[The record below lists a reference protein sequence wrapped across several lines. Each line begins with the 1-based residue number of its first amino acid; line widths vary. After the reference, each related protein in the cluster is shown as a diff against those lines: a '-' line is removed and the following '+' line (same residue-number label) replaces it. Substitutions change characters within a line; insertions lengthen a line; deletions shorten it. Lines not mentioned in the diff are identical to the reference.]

1 MLSPAPLR
9 RRRLHLDIEGAVQGV
24 GFRPHIHRLAQELGL
39 TGWVINDGRGVQ
51 VEVEGAP
58 ELLRLF
64 HSRLRARPPSRA
76 VITHMDERWQEPE
89 GSSEFR
95 IRVSEDN
102 GAPTVLILPDLAV
115 CEHCLSDIRRPGGRR
130 EGYPFTNCTECG
142 PRLSIVRKLPYDRP
156 HTTMSGFELCPACE
170 EEYGDPANR
179 RFHAQPNACPE
190 CGPHLGWWDARG
202 EPVTGIGTG
211 AGGSRDSDRRAV
223 DAAVKALQD
232 GDILAVKGLG
242 GFHLL
247 VDATSDDAVRRLRE
261 RKNREAKPLAVMVR
275 DLDQARELAEIDE
288 AQATLLASAQAPIV
302 LVPMHPETS
311 LAPSVAPGNPRIGL
325 MLPYTPLHVLLLDA
339 LGGPVVATS
348 GNRSD
353 EPIVTDNDQA
363 VASLRGIADH
373 FLVHDRPI
381 HRPVDDSVVA
391 TTAGTPRFVRRAR
404 GFAPL
409 PIRLAD
415 SVNTLLAVGGHLKN
429 TVAVS
434 RGRNVFLSSHNGDL
448 ETAEAQQA
456 FRNSVADFLELYRI
470 EPEAVVHD
478 LHPDYVSTRWAVEEA
493 EAECPRI
500 PVQHHHAHLASVL
513 AENGVQPDHDPVL
526 GIIWDGTG
534 YGPDGT
540 VWGGEFLLGGYLEAP
555 RMARLRPFPLPGGEK
570 AIHEPRRAALGLLRS
585 SGLDIHAAGDF
596 TTTAFTEEEQRVL
609 NRVVDHRL
617 NSPMTSSAGRLFDA
631 LASLLGLCQY
641 SRFEGEAAM
650 LLEFAADPH
659 ERGTYLMSYREP
671 DWQNH
676 GPAVLD
682 WEPMVEAAL
691 LDQLQG
697 VPVTT
702 IAARI
707 HNGFVDAMARTAE
720 MAGVETVALSG
731 GCFLNHRLLDHAVRT
746 LEDQGHE
753 VLVNRRVP
761 PGDGGLALG
770 QIAVAGALLQA
781 GPHMVHDL
789 EVSSSVG

>member
-1 MLSPAPLR
+1 MLSPSPLR

-24 GFRPHIHRLAQELGL
+24 GFRPHVYRLAQELGL

-51 VEVEGAP
+51 LEVEGPP

-64 HSRLRARPPSRA
+64 QSRLKAKPPARA
-76 VITHMDERWQEPE
+76 VITHMDEQWQEAE
-89 GSSEFR
+89 GSAEFR
-95 IRVSEDN
+95 IRVSEDT
-102 GAPTVLILPDLAV
+102 GTPTVLVLPDLAI
-115 CEHCLSDIRRPGGRR
+115 CDDCLSDIQTPGGGR

-156 HTTMSGFELCPACE
+156 HTTMAGFDLCPDCE
-170 EEYGDPANR
+170 SEYGDPADR

-202 EPVTGIGTG
+202 GAELGVGTA
-211 AGGSRDSDRRAV
+211 AGGSRDSDGQILE
-223 DAAVKALQD
+223 AAVEALRE
-232 GDILAVKGLG
+232 GRIVAVKGLG
-242 GFHLL
+242 GYHLL
-247 VDATSDDAVRRLRE
+247 VDAGSDDAVLRLRE

-275 DLDQARELAEIDE
+275 NPEAARELAEVSE
-288 AQATLLASAQAPIV
+288 AEALLLQSPQAPIV
-302 LVPMHPETS
+302 LLPALEDAP
-311 LAPSVAPGNPRIGL
+311 LAPSVAPGNPRIGV
-325 MLPYTPLHVLLLDA
+325 MLPYTPLHVLLLEAFGGA
-339 LGGPVVATS
+339 LVATS

-353 EPIVTDNDQA
+353 EPIATDNEEA
-363 VASLRGIADH
+363 VEQLQGIADH

-381 HRPVDDSVVA
+381 HRPVEDSVL
-391 TTAGTPRFVRRAR
+391 TTSGGAPQFVRRAR

-409 PIRLAD
+409 PVRLGD
-415 SVNTLLAVGGHLKN
+415 SVNSLLAVGGHLKN

-448 ETAEAQQA
+448 ETPRAQDA
-456 FRNSVADFLELYRI
+456 FRNAVTDFLDLYRV

-478 LHPDYVSTRWAVEEA
+478 LHPDYVSTRWALEETD
-493 EAECPRI
+493 EDLPRVA
-500 PVQHHHAHLASVL
+500 VQHHHAHLASVL
-513 AENGVQPDHDPVL
+513 AEHGVPPDHAPVL

-540 VWGGEFLLGGYLEAP
+540 VWGGEFMLGGFLEAP

-570 AIHEPRRAALGLLRS
+570 AVLEPRRSALGILHS
-585 SGLDIHAAGDF
+585 SGLDLHSAGDF
-596 TTTAFTEEEQRVL
+596 TSTAFTEEEQRVL
-609 NRVVDHRL
+609 NQAVDHQL
-617 NSPMTSSAGRLFDA
+617 NCPMTSSAGRLFDA

-659 ERGTYLMSYREP
+659 ERGAYLMSYREP
-671 DWQNH
+671 EWESH

-697 VPVTT
+697 IPVTT
-702 IAARI
+702 IAGRI
-707 HNGFVDAMARTAE
+707 HNGLVDAMARTAE

-731 GCFLNHRLLDHAVRT
+731 GCFLNHRLLSDAVRV
-746 LEDQGHE
+746 LEGRGHQ
-753 VLVNRRVP
+753 VLVNRQVP

-789 EVSSSVG
+789 VVSSQPS